1 MKFLIYLLLILNIL
15 FAQTLKTVIDK
26 KTGDPMIVGIGQRSD
41 LTTGH
46 YGVWFAEEYENYE
59 GDEGLMAAAG
69 DLIDNFKIDLF
80 LGTWC
85 EDSRREVP
93 RFYRILDVMN
103 VQLHEMDIIF
113 LDREK
118 KSGFDIEKGKNIH
131 HVPTMIFYRDGL
143 EIGRIIESP
152 VETLEE
158 DIFNILVGDAP
169 FPRYHKWKAKKN

>member
-1 MKFLIYLLLILNIL
+1 MKYSIYLLIILNLL
-15 FAQTLKTVIDK
+15 FAQTLKTVTDE

-46 YGVWFAEEYENYE
+46 YGIWFAKEYENYE

-69 DLIDNFKIDLF
+69 DLKGHLKIDLF

-93 RFYRILDVMN
+93 RFYKILDVMN
-103 VQLHEMDIIF
+103 VQLHEMEVIF
-113 LDREK
+113 LDRDK
-118 KSGFDIEKGKNIH
+118 KSGFGIESGKNIH
-131 HVPTMIFYRDGL
+131 HVPTMVFYRNEQ
-143 EIGRIIESP
+143 EIGRIVESP

-158 DIFNILVGDAP
+158 DIFNIMVGEAP
-169 FPRYHKWKAKKN
+169 IPRYHKWKAKNN